1 MGSIAAARRG
11 GTSPAMNA
19 QIANKTNALR
29 AASAITDF
37 ESWSQSRKSLA

>member
-1 MGSIAAARRG
+1 MGAIAAARRA

-19 QIANKTNALR
+19 RITNKTNALR
-29 AASAITDF
+29 AAPAITDF